1 MSHNTVVND
10 LGKVEPLNIEAGQST
25 GKLER
30 RYEIDWLRL
39 MAVFLLFFF
48 HAACVFHPWADNYV
62 KNDQLSPLIAY
73 IFVWTL
79 GHWHMSLFFIL
90 AGASTYFALRKRSAA
105 EYIKERVKRLFI
117 PLLFGTLVIIPP
129 LSYLGLLNHSD
140 YSQSFIAWF
149 PSFFHL
155 QTADLSGFFLG
166 GLTVGHLWFILHL
179 LVYSL
184 IALPLFLYFN
194 RASGRRWTERIA
206 GILMNPAV
214 LFLLFPVL
222 LALISKFPWVLGGN
236 PLFYITFFILGF
248 ILMSAQRLMDKV
260 DKYRLIL
267 LILGVVPLVGL
278 ISMSA
283 TNSWPANVPEWAE
296 VIMDAYRNGF
306 VPWFFILALLAYG
319 RRLLNFTNR
328 FLKYFAEGAYPI
340 YILHQTI
347 LMAIAFFAVQWSL
360 GVAAKY
366 AIIVALSFA
375 GTVLAYDILVRRTN
389 VTRFLFG
396 MKLRAKNSRD
406 IIPIKPTA
414 NQV

>member
-1 MSHNTVVND
+1 MAPSHISGGR
-10 LGKVEPLNIEAGQST
+10 LAGT
-25 GKLER
+25 ADR
-30 RYEIDWLRL
+30 RYDIDWLRL

-48 HAACVFHPWADNYV
+48 HTAVIFHPWSDNYI
-62 KNDQLSPLIAY
+62 KNDQLSPAIAY

-90 AGASTYFALRKRSAA
+90 AGASTYFALRKRSAV

-155 QTADLSGFFLG
+155 QTADLSGFSLG
-166 GLTVGHLWFILHL
+166 GLTTGHLWFILHL

-194 RASGRRWTERIA
+194 RESGRRSTERIA
-206 GILMNPAV
+206 GILTRPAV

-248 ILMSAQRLMDKV
+248 ILMSSQRLIDRI
-260 DKYRLIL
+260 DRHRLL
-267 LILGVVPLVGL
+267 LLVLGVAPLVGL
-278 ISMSA
+278 ITMSA
-283 TNSWPANVPEWAE
+283 TNSWPGNIPEWAE
-296 VIMDAYRNGF
+296 VIMGGYRNGF

-319 RRLLNFTNR
+319 RRSLNFTNR
-328 FLKYFAEGAYPI
+328 FLRYFAEGAYPI

-347 LMAIAFFAVQWSL
+347 IMAIAFFVVQWSL

-396 MKLRAKNSRD
+396 MKPRPNKARD
-406 IIPIKPTA
+406 SVPIRPA
-414 NQV
+414 VD

>member
-1 MSHNTVVND
+1 LTVTPD
-10 LGKVEPLNIEAGQST
+10 
-25 GKLER
+25 R
-30 RYEIDWLRL
+30 RYDIDWLRL
-39 MAVFLLFFF
+39 IAVFLLFFF
-48 HAACVFHPWADNYV
+48 HAACVFHPWSDNYI
-62 KNDQLSPLIAY
+62 KNDQLSPAIAY

-90 AGASTYFALRKRSAA
+90 AGASTYFALRKRSGV

-117 PLLFGTLVIIPP
+117 PLLFGTLVVIPP

-149 PSFFHL
+149 PSFFKL
-155 QTADLSGFFLG
+155 QTADLNGFFMG
-166 GLTVGHLWFILHL
+166 GITTGHLWFILHL

-184 IALPLFLYFN
+184 VALPLFLYFN

-206 GILMNPAV
+206 NILMKPAV

-222 LALISKFPWVLGGN
+222 LALIGRFPWVLGGN

-248 ILMSAQRLMDKV
+248 ILMASQSLMDQI
-260 DKYRLIL
+260 DRYRPL
-267 LILGVVPLVGL
+267 LLVLGVVPLVGL
-278 ISMSA
+278 ITTSA
-283 TNSWPANVPEWAE
+283 TNSWPANVPEWAD
-296 VIMDAYRNGF
+296 IMMDAYRNGF

-328 FLKYFAEGAYPI
+328 FLRYFAEGAYPI

-347 LMAIAFFAVQWSL
+347 LMAIAFSVVQWSL

-389 VTRFLFG
+389 ITRFLFG
-396 MKLRAKNSRD
+396 MKPRNKKVED
-406 IIPIKPTA
+406 TIPIKSATD
-414 NQV
+414 

>member
-1 MSHNTVVND
+1 MGGMALPHISEGQ
-10 LGKVEPLNIEAGQST
+10 LAGT
-25 GKLER
+25 PDR
-30 RYEIDWLRL
+30 RYDIDWLRL
-39 MAVFLLFFF
+39 IAVFLLFFF
-48 HAACVFHPWADNYV
+48 HAACIFHPWSDNYI

-73 IFVWTL
+73 VFVWTL

-90 AGASTYFALRKRSAA
+90 AGASTYFALGKRSGV

-117 PLLFGTLVIIPP
+117 PLIFGTLVIIPP

-140 YSQSFIAWF
+140 YSQSYIAWF
-149 PSFFHL
+149 PNFFHL

-179 LVYSL
+179 LAYSL

-194 RASGRRWTERIA
+194 RESGRRWSERIA
-206 GILMNPAV
+206 GILTRPAV

-222 LALISKFPWVLGGN
+222 LALIAKFPWVLGGN

-248 ILMSAQRLMDKV
+248 ILMSDQRLMDKIERC
-260 DKYRLIL
+260 RLPL
-267 LILGVVPLVGL
+267 LVLGVVPLVGL
-278 ISMSA
+278 ITVSA
-283 TNSWPANVPEWAE
+283 TNSWPANVPEWAD

-306 VPWFFILALLAYG
+306 VPWFFILAVLAYG

-328 FLKYFAEGAYPI
+328 FLKHFAEGAYPI

-347 LMAIAFFAVQWSL
+347 LMAIAFFVVQWSL

-396 MKLRAKNSRD
+396 MKPRPNKVRD
-406 IIPIKPTA
+406 AVLVRPATD
-414 NQV
+414 

>member
-1 MSHNTVVND
+1 MGGMAPPRVSSGQ
-10 LGKVEPLNIEAGQST
+10 LAGAPD
-25 GKLER
+25 R

-48 HAACVFHPWADNYV
+48 HAACVFHPWSDNYI
-62 KNDQLSPLIAY
+62 KNDQLSPAIAY

-105 EYIKERVKRLFI
+105 EYVKERVKRLFI

-129 LSYLGLLNHSD
+129 LSYLGLVNHSD

-149 PSFFHL
+149 PSFFQL

-166 GLTVGHLWFILHL
+166 GLTTGHLWFILHL

-194 RASGRRWTERIA
+194 RASGRRWIERIA
-206 GILMNPAV
+206 GILMKPAV

-222 LALISKFPWVLGGN
+222 LALISRFPWVLGGN
-236 PLFYITFFILGF
+236 PLFYITFFIAGF
-248 ILMSAQRLMDKV
+248 ILMSNQRLMGQIDR
-260 DKYRLIL
+260 YRLL
-267 LILGVVPLVGL
+267 LLVLGVVPLVGL
-278 ISMSA
+278 ITMSA

-328 FLKYFAEGAYPI
+328 FLRYFAEGAYPI

-347 LMAIAFFAVQWSL
+347 IMAIAFFVVQWSL

-366 AIIVALSFA
+366 AIIVALSFV

-389 VTRFLFG
+389 LTRFLFG
-396 MKLRAKNSRD
+396 MKPRPKKVGDAVPVRPATD
-406 IIPIKPTA
+406 
-414 NQV
+414 

>member
-1 MSHNTVVND
+1 MDGMALPHVS
-10 LGKVEPLNIEAGQST
+10 EGQPVGT
-25 GKLER
+25 PDR
-30 RYEIDWLRL
+30 RYDIDWLRL
-39 MAVFLLFFF
+39 GAVFLLFFF
-48 HAACVFHPWADNYV
+48 HAACVFHPWSDYYI

-90 AGASTYFALRKRSAA
+90 AGASTYFALRKRSGV
-105 EYIKERVKRLFI
+105 EYVKERVKRLFI
-117 PLLFGTLVIIPP
+117 PLLFGTLVVVPP
-129 LSYLGLLNHSD
+129 LSYLGLLNHSN

-149 PSFFHL
+149 PNFFHL
-155 QTADLSGFFLG
+155 QTADLSGYSLG

-179 LVYSL
+179 LLYSL

-194 RASGRRWTERIA
+194 RHSGRRWLKQIGGA
-206 GILMNPAV
+206 LMRPPV
-214 LFLLFPVL
+214 LFLLFPAL
-222 LALISKFPWVLGGN
+222 LALISRFPSVLGGN

-248 ILMSAQRLMDKV
+248 ILTSDERLMNKIDRH
-260 DKYRLIL
+260 RLVL
-267 LILGVVPLVGL
+267 LVLGVVPLVGL
-278 ISMSA
+278 ITMSA
-283 TNSWPANVPEWAE
+283 TNSWPANIPGWADG
-296 VIMDAYRNGF
+296 IMDAYRNGF

-340 YILHQTI
+340 YVLHQTV
-347 LMAIAFFAVQWSL
+347 LVTIAFFVVQWGL

-375 GTVLAYDILVRRTN
+375 GTVLAYDILVRHTN

-396 MKLRAKNSRD
+396 MKPRPKKVRD
-406 IIPIKPTA
+406 AVLVTPA
-414 NQV
+414 AD

>member
-1 MSHNTVVND
+1 MGGMAPPHVSSRQ
-10 LGKVEPLNIEAGQST
+10 LAGAPD
-25 GKLER
+25 R

-39 MAVFLLFFF
+39 VAVFLLFFF
-48 HAACVFHPWADNYV
+48 HAACVFHPWSDNYI
-62 KNDQLSPLIAY
+62 KNDQLSPAIAY

-90 AGASTYFALRKRSAA
+90 AGASTYFALRKRTATQ
-105 EYIKERVKRLFI
+105 YIKERVKRLFI
-117 PLLFGTLVIIPP
+117 PLIFGTLVIIPP

-149 PSFFHL
+149 PSFFQL
-155 QTADLSGFFLG
+155 QTADLNGFFMG
-166 GLTVGHLWFILHL
+166 GLTTGHLWFILHL

-206 GILMNPAV
+206 GTLMKPAV

-222 LALISKFPWVLGGN
+222 LALISRFPWVLGGN
-236 PLFYITFFILGF
+236 PLFYITFFIVGF
-248 ILMSAQRLMDKV
+248 ILMSNQRLMDQI
-260 DKYRLIL
+260 DRYRLPL
-267 LILGVVPLVGL
+267 LILGVVPLMGL
-278 ISMSA
+278 ITVSA
-283 TNSWPANVPEWAE
+283 TNSWPADVPEWAE

-328 FLKYFAEGAYPI
+328 FLRYFAEGAYPI

-347 LMAIAFFAVQWSL
+347 IMAIAFFVVQWSH

-366 AIIVALSFA
+366 AIIVALSFM
-375 GTVLAYDILVRRTN
+375 GTVLAYDVLVRRTN

-396 MKLRAKNSRD
+396 MKPRSKRVGDSV
-406 IIPIKPTA
+406 PIRPATD
-414 NQV
+414 

>member
-1 MSHNTVVND
+1 
-10 LGKVEPLNIEAGQST
+10 LT
-25 GKLER
+25 GTPDR
-30 RYEIDWLRL
+30 RYYIDWLRL
-39 MAVFLLFFF
+39 MAVFLLFCF
-48 HAACVFHPWADNYV
+48 HAACVFHPWSDNYI

-90 AGASTYFALRKRSAA
+90 AGASTYFALKKRSGV

-140 YSQSFIAWF
+140 YSYSFIAWF
-149 PSFFHL
+149 PNFFHL

-166 GLTVGHLWFILHL
+166 GFTTGHLWFILHL

-184 IALPLFLYFN
+184 VALPLFLYFN

-206 GILMNPAV
+206 GILMKPAV
-214 LFLLFPVL
+214 LFLLFPVP

-248 ILMSAQRLMDKV
+248 ILMSNQRLMDKI
-260 DKYRLIL
+260 DRYRLIL

-278 ISMSA
+278 ITTSA
-283 TNSWPANVPEWAE
+283 TNSWPANVPEWAD
-296 VIMDAYRNGF
+296 IMMDAYRNGF

-328 FLKYFAEGAYPI
+328 FLRYFAEGAYPI

-347 LMAIAFFAVQWSL
+347 LMAIAFFIVQWSL

-389 VTRFLFG
+389 ITRFLFG
-396 MKLRAKNSRD
+396 MKPIAKKVRD
-406 IIPIKPTA
+406 TIPIKPATD
-414 NQV
+414 

>member
-1 MSHNTVVND
+1 MGGMALPRV
-10 LGKVEPLNIEAGQST
+10 ST
-25 GKLER
+25 GQLAVTPDR
-30 RYEIDWLRL
+30 RYDIDWLRL
-39 MAVFLLFFF
+39 IAVFLLFFF
-48 HAACVFHPWADNYV
+48 HAACIFHPWSDNYV
-62 KNDQLSPLIAY
+62 KNDQLSPAIAY

-90 AGASTYFALRKRSAA
+90 AGASTYFALRKRSGVA
-105 EYIKERVKRLFI
+105 YIKERVKRLFI
-117 PLLFGTLVIIPP
+117 PLIFGTLVVIPP
-129 LSYLGLLNHSD
+129 LSYLGLLNHSG

-149 PSFFHL
+149 PNFFHL
-155 QTADLSGFFLG
+155 QTADLSGFSLG
-166 GLTVGHLWFILHL
+166 GLTTGHLWFILHL

-206 GILMNPAV
+206 GILTRPAV

-236 PLFYITFFILGF
+236 PLFYITFFIVGF
-248 ILMSAQRLMDKV
+248 LLMSDQPLMDKI
-260 DKYRLIL
+260 DRYRLL
-267 LILGVVPLVGL
+267 LLVLGVVPLAGL
-278 ISMSA
+278 ITMSA
-283 TNSWPANVPEWAE
+283 TNSWPANVPEWAD

-347 LMAIAFFAVQWSL
+347 LVAIAFFVVQWSL

-375 GTVLAYDILVRRTN
+375 GTVLAYDILVRRAN

-396 MKLRAKNSRD
+396 MKPRPKKVRD
-406 IIPIKPTA
+406 AAPVRPTMD
-414 NQV
+414 